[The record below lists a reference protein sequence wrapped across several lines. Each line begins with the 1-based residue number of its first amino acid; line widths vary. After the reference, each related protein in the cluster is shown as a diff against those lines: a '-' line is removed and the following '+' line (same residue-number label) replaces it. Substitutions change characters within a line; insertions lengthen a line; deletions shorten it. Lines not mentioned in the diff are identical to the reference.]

1 MITLEPETAVRRPR
15 VSLQLLRITLV
26 LHAILIVAQPI
37 AAGYFLAG
45 NVDAMNDIHATIGG
59 SVWMIAFLQ
68 TIVATCYTI
77 VGGGRV
83 WPAILSAVLVVAEFV
98 QLTFGYL
105 QNFAVHIPLGTAIV
119 GTVLWMTVWSFR
131 KSARDNRR
139 ETAQRGR
146 QEAMK

>member
-1 MITLEPETAVRRPR
+1 MTTLAPQTKVRRPR
-15 VSLQLLRITLV
+15 VSLQALRIVLV

-37 AAGYFLAG
+37 AAGYFLSG
-45 NVDAMNDIHATIGG
+45 NVDAMNDIHSTIGG

-77 VGGGRV
+77 VGGGRS
-83 WPAILSAVLVVAEFV
+83 WPAVLSPVLVVAEFV
-98 QLTFGYL
+98 QLTYGYL

-131 KSARDNRR
+131 STARLS
-139 ETAQRGR
+139 R
-146 QEAMK
+146 QEAKR

>member
-1 MITLEPETAVRRPR
+1 MTTLEQPPQTAVRRPR
-15 VSLQLLRITLV
+15 VSLYALRGTLV

-37 AAGYFLAG
+37 AAGYFLSG
-45 NVDAMNDIHATIGG
+45 NVDAMTDVHATIGG

-68 TIVATCYTI
+68 TIIATFYTI
-77 VGGGRV
+77 VGRGKI
-83 WPAILSAVLVVAEFV
+83 WPAILSPLLVVAEFV

-131 KSARDNRR
+131 KSARQNRR
-139 ETAQRGR
+139 EA
-146 QEAMK
+146 KK

>member
-1 MITLEPETAVRRPR
+1 MITLEEQRTVRRPR
-15 VSLQLLRITLV
+15 VSLQALRTTLV

-37 AAGYFLAG
+37 AAGYFLSG

-59 SVWMIAFLQ
+59 SVWMVAFLQ

-83 WPAILSAVLVVAEFV
+83 WPAVLSAVLVVAEFV

-105 QNFAVHIPLGTAIV
+105 QNFAVHVPLGTAIV

-131 KSARDNRR
+131 SSAHDNRR
-139 ETAQRGR
+139 EAKR
-146 QEAMK
+146 